1 MSSIRE
7 GLSYVHG
14 GVDLCHRLVVGGEL
28 VDLNAVADQLTGD
41 LDLELGQLALG
52 DSVRFGNDG
61 DDVDLS
67 FEEIKLDSKTL
78 LGYLLM
84 RKLCVLHVY
93 KTIHQNTY
101 K

>member
-41 LDLELGQLALG
+41 LDLELGQLAFG
-52 DSVRFGNDG
+52 DGV
-61 DDVDLS
+61 
-67 FEEIKLDSKTL
+67 
-78 LGYLLM
+78 
-84 RKLCVLHVY
+84 
-93 KTIHQNTY
+93 
-101 K
+101 